1 MKLKN
6 LTLIRPNMGDY
17 RSKDALPPLAL
28 SILAA
33 LTPPSVTI
41 SFYDDRIERIPFEK
55 DMPDMVALS
64 VETFTA
70 RRAYEIAKVY
80 RDRNIIVVMGGYH
93 PTLLPEEVL
102 QYADVVVIGD
112 AEGVWEQLLEDFE
125 HDTLKQIYTNPN
137 EMPLDA
143 YKLDRTIFKTKK
155 YLPVELI
162 QFSRGCKHSCDFCSI
177 EAFYHHKVRVR
188 PIDSVVAELKTLNK
202 KHLIFFVDDNLFSTK
217 ENLHKLLKAI
227 TPLKIR
233 WSCQISI
240 DVARDEALLD
250 HMASAGCVFA
260 LIGFE
265 SLVYENL
272 EQMGKKWNKNSGDY
286 IDIVDK
292 FHQRGIAVYGTFVF
306 GYDHDTVETI
316 AQSVQFAMDAKL
328 EIANFNPLT
337 PTPNTGLYNRLIA
350 ENRLKFDQ
358 WWLDPNFHY
367 GDSIF
372 APKKIDADMFAAQ
385 CYEAKQKFYAY
396 PSIFKRIFLSKL
408 KWRPFLFFVLLLANV
423 VSKKEIKNKHHRRLG
438 Q

>member
-28 SILAA
+28 GILAA

-112 AEGVWEQLLEDFE
+112 AEGIWEQILEDFE
-125 HDTLKQIYTNPN
+125 HDALKQIYTNPN

-240 DVARDEALLD
+240 DVARDEVLLD

-272 EQMGKKWNKNSGDY
+272 AQMGKKWNKNSGDY

-372 APKKIDADMFAAQ
+372 APKKIEADMFAAQ

-408 KWRPFLFFVLLLANV
+408 KVRPFLFFVLLLANV